1 MIVGCLEVTLSIP
14 LARSL
19 KEKRSVVRRC
29 VDRVRNRF
37 HVSVAEVDANDQ
49 HSRAVIGI
57 AAVANDGPLVNSIL
71 DKILD
76 HIADDMLGRA
86 EIVDSRFELVHF

>member
-1 MIVGCLEVTLSIP
+1 M
-14 LARSL
+14 
-19 KEKRSVVRRC
+19 VRRC

>member
-1 MIVGCLEVTLSIP
+1 
-14 LARSL
+14 
-19 KEKRSVVRRC
+19 